1 MGTPGPMLSDN
12 GAPSPASTINGAR
25 AVARTVVP
33 DRLHQTVRFG
43 AVGGLAFVV
52 DVGTF
57 NLLRLLEVGPL
68 TSKTLAVVLA
78 TSVAY
83 AGNRTWTFREREVRS
98 EVGSYLS
105 FFVINGLGLLITL
118 ACLGFSYY
126 VLGLTSPLAENISA
140 NGVGLALGMLF
151 RWWAYRRFVFHLDH
165 LDVKRDDP
173 RVGGHTDEGENA
185 GHAPGPRL
193 VRSRT

>member
-1 MGTPGPMLSDN
+1 MQPSN
-12 GAPSPASTINGAR
+12 GALRPASTIRGAR
-25 AVARTVVP
+25 DVARAVVP
-33 DRLHQTVRFG
+33 DRLHQPVRFG
-43 AVGGLAFVV
+43 AVGAVAFVV

-68 TSKTLAVVLA
+68 TSKALAVVLA
-78 TSVAY
+78 TTVAY
-83 AGNRTWTFREREVRS
+83 AGNRRWTFRERRVRS
-98 EVGSYLS
+98 EVGGYAT

-118 ACLGFSYY
+118 ACLGTSYY
-126 VLGLTSPLAENISA
+126 LLGLTSPLAENVSA

-165 LDVKRDDP
+165 LDVERVDP
-173 RVGGHTDEGENA
+173 RVTRHVAEGENA